1 MNHMYLK
8 GYVAIKRMKNFFGIK
23 EEEIRKAIS
32 NVSSLL

>member
-8 GYVAIKRMKNFFGIK
+8 GYVAIKRMKNLFGIK
-23 EEEIRKAIS
+23 EEKIRKATS